1 MSALTTEQVM
11 ERFQIK
17 SIDTAMELFR
27 RKGSPAYKVGKGR
40 GHWRVDED
48 DFKKYLQQEAE
59 KYKG

>member
-1 MSALTTEQVM
+1 MSALTTAQVM

-17 SIDTAMELFR
+17 SVDTAMELFR
-27 RKGSPAYKVGKGR
+27 RKGSPAYKVGTGR

-48 DFKKYLQQEAE
+48 DFKKYLQKESE